1 MSESTPSPRWIAR
14 WWGGWRVA
22 VRLAWSNLRATPG
35 RVAFTAGALAVGIAL
50 MGGVSAEPALV
61 TVGLTVVVVTA
72 LGAARIPDP
81 VRLRTGA
88 LLSLVG
94 ASRSVRR
101 RIVMIDVGAG
111 ALLAVGPGVLLS
123 TVVSRVADDHGNA
136 WPAAPTAVGAAV
148 VVAALVG
155 GRGEETVFRPVPRIG
170 RARLGVVARLV
181 VAGLCVAVGILAPG
195 TARSWFDLDLT
206 LIPGLF
212 LVVIG
217 LALVAPMLLLVVGR
231 LLSRVGRR
239 ASAHLAGSLVIDRRR
254 ALAPAAC
261 LVAAGTV
268 VVVAQAVLG
277 TGLAAREAD
286 RQASFDLRAGTGGE
300 QVTVEVG
307 GWTGQ
312 GLFGLPA
319 PDPDSD
325 PYTLSDEDVAAIAAA
340 APEGIVAPYAVP
352 YTRPSATGA
361 YISGPEVLADEPFD
375 EDRNLVVLATPE
387 LVRALRLESSEPDLA
402 AGRALVLDPSVM
414 VGDDSVALRM
424 SESIIGPNDTDF
436 DVKAVPARVV
446 EGFGKATRLPAVI
459 VPAPVLQETFGVGP
473 ERILRGAVVT
483 FPHPA
488 SNAEVEAIA
497 SAVPPSLSSTVLRGD
512 TVDVDVRE
520 EGRLDA
526 SGSVFIRSATET
538 VAGVLLVGALG
549 LAALLVGLRF
559 AALANRAEDDLFEV
573 VGAPPSTLRRIA
585 AWQGA
590 LVTMVGVALGF
601 AVGVAGTASG
611 IARYNTSGRHELPP
625 IPFGVPTPLLVGLV
639 VLPLAGAVVA
649 WASAGRR
656 PAVDPVLLAE
666 RIGW

>member
-1 MSESTPSPRWIAR
+1 
-14 WWGGWRVA
+14 VA
-22 VRLAWSNLRATPG
+22 VRLAWTNLRATPG
-35 RVAFTAGALAVGIAL
+35 REAFTAGALAVGIAL
-50 MGGVSAEPALV
+50 MGGVRAEPALV
-61 TVGLTVVVVTA
+61 TVGVAVVVVTA

-81 VRLRTGA
+81 VRLRTA
-88 LLSLVG
+88 AMLSLVG

-101 RIVMIDVGAG
+101 RIVVVDVGVS

-123 TVVSRVADDHGNA
+123 TVVSRIADDRGNA
-136 WPAAPTAVGAAV
+136 WPATPAAVGAAV

-155 GRGEETVFRPVPRIG
+155 GGGEETVFRPLQGVG
-170 RARLGVVARLV
+170 RARLTVLVRLAFAGPLVAL
-181 VAGLCVAVGILAPG
+181 GILAPG

-206 LIPGLF
+206 LIPGLV
-212 LVVIG
+212 LVAIG
-217 LALVAPMLLLVVGR
+217 LSLVAPMLLLAVGR
-231 LLSRVGRR
+231 LLARVGRR
-239 ASAHLAGSLVIDRRR
+239 AGTHLAGSLVIDRRR

-277 TGLAAREAD
+277 TGLAEREAD
-286 RQASFDLRAGTGGE
+286 RRATFDLRAGTGAE

-307 GWTGQ
+307 GRTGQ

-319 PDPDSD
+319 PDPDSE
-325 PYTLSDEDVAAIAAA
+325 PYSLSDEDVAAIAAA

-352 YTRPSATGA
+352 FTRASPQAA
-361 YISGPEVLADEPFD
+361 YISVPKVVPDEPFD
-375 EDRNLVVLATPE
+375 EDRNHVVLATPE
-387 LVRALRLESSEPDLA
+387 LLRALRLEAFEPDLA

-414 VGDDSVALRM
+414 SGDESVALWT
-424 SESIIGPNDTDF
+424 SGVIVDPNDNGVQ
-436 DVKAVPARVV
+436 VKSVPARLVD
-446 EGFGKATRLPAVI
+446 GFGNATRLPAVI
-459 VPAPVLQETFGVGP
+459 APAPVLQETFGLGP
-473 ERILRGAVVT
+473 DRILRGAVVT
-483 FPHPA
+483 LPHPA
-488 SNAEVEAIA
+488 SGAEVDAIA

-526 SGSVFIRSATET
+526 SGSVFIRSSAE
-538 VAGVLLVGALG
+538 ALGGVLLVGGLG

-590 LVTMVGVALGF
+590 LVTVVGVVLGF
-601 AVGVAGTASG
+601 AVGLAGTASG
-611 IARYNTSGRHELPP
+611 IARYNSSGRGDLPP

-639 VLPLAGAVVA
+639 VLPLTGAAVA